1 MLLRVFQN
9 IARHENIFLNGLL
22 SLIWLFGSNKE
33 LNKEKVYDKIMCEY
47 FMLLFHSLFMFA
59 VQQVIFLSYI
69 IYILKN

>member
-9 IARHENIFLNGLL
+9 IARHENIFLNRLL

-33 LNKEKVYDKIMCEY
+33 LN